1 MAGSRSRISRANRNF
16 DDARAARLYRL
27 RASGL
32 QPGDPLPGAQ
42 QPQSAPPF
50 AEAPPDE
57 ADNPPMTSVSG
68 PHP

>member
-1 MAGSRSRISRANRNF
+1 MAGQRSRISRANRNF

-42 QPQSAPPF
+42 QPQSASPL
-50 AEAPPDE
+50 AEAPPDD
-57 ADNPPMTSVSG
+57 ARNTPMTPAPG
-68 PHP
+68 PRP